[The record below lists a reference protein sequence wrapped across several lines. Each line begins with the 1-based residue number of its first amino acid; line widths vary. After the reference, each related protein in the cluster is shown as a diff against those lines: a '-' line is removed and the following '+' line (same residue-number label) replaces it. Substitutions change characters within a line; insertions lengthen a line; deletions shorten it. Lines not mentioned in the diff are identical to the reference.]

1 METSRRKRTWTP
13 RWRSRTAVRRLTGR
27 EGGGRQVRSKR
38 AELRSRAGNPI
49 PEPGNKAKGT
59 QPFLFSGFPHRVA
72 GALRPSPPH
81 AVSLRA
87 FALWFVRRPPVAAA
101 SFVPSS
107 LLRAR
112 LFSLG
117 PGRHSTAAVPFL
129 LYGGAVMARARAR
142 PPDLNAVQRRRCYG
156 GDWGW

>member
-87 FALWFVRRPPVAAA
+87 FGLYAESPTAGGGRVFRA
-101 SFVPSS
+101 FVPFACPAVFVGAGAPFN
-107 LLRAR
+107 RCR
-112 LFSLG
+112 
-117 PGRHSTAAVPFL
+117 AVP
-129 LYGGAVMARARAR
+129 AVWRSRNGPSPSPTAR
-142 PPDLNAVQRRRCYG
+142 P
-156 GDWGW
+156 

>member
-1 METSRRKRTWTP
+1 V
-13 RWRSRTAVRRLTGR
+13 RSRTAVRRLTGR

-87 FALWFVRRPPVAAA
+87 FGFYADRRWRPRLSCLRP
-101 SFVPSS
+101 FCVPGCF
-107 LLRAR
+107 RW
-112 LFSLG
+112 
-117 PGRHSTAAVPFL
+117 GRGAIRPLPFL
-129 LYGGAVMARARAR
+129 LYGGVVMARAR
-142 PPDLNAVQRRRCYG
+142 PPDLNAVQRRRCCG